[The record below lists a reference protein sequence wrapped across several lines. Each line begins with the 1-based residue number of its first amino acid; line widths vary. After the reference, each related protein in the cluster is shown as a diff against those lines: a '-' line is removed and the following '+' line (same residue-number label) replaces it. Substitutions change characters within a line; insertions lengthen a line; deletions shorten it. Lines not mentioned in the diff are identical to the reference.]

1 MWLGYCLACTKKLI
15 CNELWLLVARAHQ
28 PQLNKNEL
36 LRNANKSDTVAFCP
50 SSALCHVVGP
60 VFQRQ
65 PMISVRKN
73 TPEATGWSWY
83 FANSYMPAH
92 WVRLATVIKGNF

>member
-1 MWLGYCLACTKKLI
+1 MLEDRRPVQT
-15 CNELWLLVARAHQ
+15 
-28 PQLNKNEL
+28 QLEADADVYGKNEL
-36 LRNANKSDTVAFCP
+36 LHNANKSDTVAFCP

-73 TPEATGWSWY
+73 TPGVTGWSWY